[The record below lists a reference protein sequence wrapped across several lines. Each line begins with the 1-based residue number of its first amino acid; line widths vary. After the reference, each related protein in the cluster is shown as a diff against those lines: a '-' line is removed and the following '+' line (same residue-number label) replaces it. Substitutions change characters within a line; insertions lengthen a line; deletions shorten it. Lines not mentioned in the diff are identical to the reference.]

1 MSTHDATK
9 SSRPS
14 WKTRFRPN
22 TSPSEPDVTMTAAP
36 QASRRSPPTAACRP
50 DGPVSSLMAGSRML
64 TAEVLALTTRVDK
77 QVAART
83 PLARDVLRASVILDP
98 RVRFTR
104 R

>member
-1 MSTHDATK
+1 
-9 SSRPS
+9 
-14 WKTRFRPN
+14 
-22 TSPSEPDVTMTAAP
+22 
-36 QASRRSPPTAACRP
+36 
-50 DGPVSSLMAGSRML
+50 ML